1 MNVSRQQSTASDDA
15 ERATGPVPERGPRAR
30 TKRLMLETATRLM
43 QAGVTP
49 SVSEGAEAAEGFR
62 ATAY

>member
-1 MNVSRQQSTASDDA
+1 MNVSRQQSAASDDA

-49 SVSEGAEAAEGFR
+49 SVS
-62 ATAY
+62 